1 LGSFGRN
8 GIDED
13 GREVGMVCSGACYWR
28 GVPVGARLVR
38 AWAGALGSG
47 GARDVGPWP
56 ATMLVQLAQETGG

>member
-1 LGSFGRN
+1 
-8 GIDED
+8 
-13 GREVGMVCSGACYWR
+13 MVCSGACYWR